1 MNRREQFDSANI
13 VSWKC
18 ILQVCDGIVAGVVD
32 APGPP
37 STRGAVR
44 RYGWQGHGEPGV
56 AEGEGR
62 LGAWNACPLAEEP
75 IVRLILDGTVVRV
88 WLDRKATSI
97 SLLVVL
103 GVREDGQKVLLA
115 LKNMGGET
123 TEVWRAGGFCHS
135 VFPCRHDHVK
145 EPNGQSGADLHRL
158 CLRGDE

>member
-18 ILQVCDGIVAGVVD
+18 ILQVCDGSVAGVVD

-75 IVRLILDGTVVRV
+75 IVRLILDGTR
-88 WLDRKATSI
+88 
-97 SLLVVL
+97 
-103 GVREDGQKVLLA
+103 G
-115 LKNMGGET
+115 
-123 TEVWRAGGFCHS
+123 AGPARPQGHLNIIA
-135 VFPCRHDHVK
+135 CR
-145 EPNGQSGADLHRL
+145 PR
-158 CLRGDE
+158 CPR